1 MTWLDWTTIAVWVVG
16 TSALG
21 VHFRRSAGNTRDYL
35 LAGRRLRWWQIG
47 IAQSADAVDANDFV
61 AVSGASYRTGL
72 AQMGYTWWG
81 MAIGSLLL
89 SRYVAPLLYRTGV
102 YTNAEYLELRFG
114 PVLRLFSTVLQVLYR
129 FVAMALV
136 VYALAMIYQEIL
148 GIRLWVGIWVA
159 MGLSLIYVFT
169 SGQLGVVMAAIP
181 QVGLMLLTA
190 VLVCAWTFADV
201 GGWQGFCRHAAEHES
216 LVRLSGHDQPGV
228 PGGVYVWGL
237 ILTLVTYPLVNQTV
251 AQRILGAASEADG
264 RKGTVVSL
272 LPWCLITGASILVGL
287 MAVDVLPGLVGEQAD
302 AVFPML
308 MKRYLPEGLLGLG
321 VAALT
326 VASVSTAAGIG
337 TAIAGLMTVDVF
349 RMFQHEGAPDRTRL
363 MATRLFAAAAIAC
376 GTGFAMFIERYGGMI
391 PFYVKFT
398 GTFFLPLTVPY
409 LGGAWFR
416 GVSRGSGTAAVL
428 GGIGVGVVLFLGGEP
443 LPVGPSQA
451 LWVFGE
457 PMPDYLA
464 QAQWRPFWVFGAAWI
479 SMIAWS
485 LLENALRGPIPE
497 TELAGKLN
505 VHDLGRSGTPDE
517 IQQLAAALPATVRLR
532 TDRLQ
537 GGVCGTP
544 ADTSWYSHPTTFELI
559 ALILMCLLMVWLW

>member
-1 MTWLDWTTIAVWVVG
+1 MTWIDWTVIGVWVVG

-47 IAQSADAVDANDFV
+47 VSQSADAVDANDFV
-61 AVSGASYRTGL
+61 AISGAGYRTGL
-72 AQMGYTWWG
+72 AQMGFTWWG
-81 MAIGSLLL
+81 LAIGSLAL

-114 PVLRLFSTVLQVLYR
+114 PVLRLLSAVLQTLYR

-136 VYALAMIYQEIL
+136 VYALAMIFQEIL
-148 GIRLWVGIWVA
+148 GMKRWDGIWVA
-159 MGLSLIYVFT
+159 MGLSLLYVFT

-190 VLVCAWTFADV
+190 ALVFGYTFADI
-201 GGWQGFCRHAAEHES
+201 GGWQNFCRRAAEHEN
-216 LVRLSGHDQPGV
+216 LFRLSGHDQPGV

-251 AQRILGAASEADG
+251 AQRIVGAASEADA

-287 MAVDVLPGLVGEQAD
+287 MAIDVLPDLAGEQTD
-302 AVFPML
+302 AVFPLL
-308 MKRYLPEGLLGLG
+308 MKRYLPEGLLGLA

-326 VASVSTAAGIG
+326 VASMSTAAGIG

-349 RMFQHEGAPDRTRL
+349 RMLRRKDMPDRRRL
-363 MATRLFAAAAIAC
+363 MATRLFAAAAIVC
-376 GTGFAMFIERYGGMI
+376 GTAFAMLIERYGGMI
-391 PFYVKFT
+391 PFYVTFT

-416 GVSRGSGTAAVL
+416 WVSRGAGTAAVL
-428 GGIGVGVVLFLGGEP
+428 GGIGVGAGRVLGGEP
-443 LPVGPSQA
+443 LPLPPGGRARGPRRRA
-451 LWVFGE
+451 
-457 PMPDYLA
+457 PPA
-464 QAQWRPFWVFGAAWI
+464 PAPPPAADRRRRGG
-479 SMIAWS
+479 
-485 LLENALRGPIPE
+485 LVLRGVTAHVPGPGSVAAVLGLRCRLDCHGGLE
-497 TELAGKLN
+497 PGGECFARADRQGR
-505 VHDLGRSGTPDE
+505 LGR
-517 IQQLAAALPATVRLR
+517 
-532 TDRLQ
+532 
-537 GGVCGTP
+537 
-544 ADTSWYSHPTTFELI
+544 
-559 ALILMCLLMVWLW
+559 